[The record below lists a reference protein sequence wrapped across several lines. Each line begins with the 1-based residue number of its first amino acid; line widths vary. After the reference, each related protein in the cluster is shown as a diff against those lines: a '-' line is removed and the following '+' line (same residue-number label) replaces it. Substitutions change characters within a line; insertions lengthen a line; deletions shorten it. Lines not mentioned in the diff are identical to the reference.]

1 MKIILIGNLSST
13 VILFREKL
21 IRKLKEKNAQIYTL
35 TMDKDPANFRQISS
49 YGAYPDSYIFS
60 RSGLNPISDIINT
73 YRLYKKIKHIKPDI
87 VLCFFPKPVIFG
99 TLAARLARVKKIYSL
114 LEGLGFCY
122 TEHLNNEGIKK
133 SILKKI
139 QTFLYRIS
147 LPFASKVLFLNDDD
161 YKDLIIKNNIPIQSY
176 DIIGGIGVDLKKFQ
190 YTTPKVK
197 PMHFGM
203 VSRLLVEKG
212 VREFVAAARI
222 LKEKYPNI
230 QFSIAGSVDDNPGGI
245 TLEQVNSW
253 KKENLIT
260 FLGQL
265 VDINE
270 YLNNI
275 SVFVLPSYR
284 EGVPRSTQ
292 EAMAVGRPVITT
304 DVPGCR
310 ETVHDGVNG
319 FMIPPWDI
327 KALVEAMDFFIL
339 NPEKVIEMGKE
350 SRIIAEE
357 KFDDSAAASKLIQI
371 FNTDD

>member
-35 TMDKDPANFRQISS
+35 TMDKDPANFRLISS
-49 YGAYPDSYIFS
+49 YGAYPDFYNFS
-60 RSGLNPISDIINT
+60 RSGLNPFSDIINT
-73 YRLYKKIKHIKPDI
+73 YRLYKKIKHIKPDV

-122 TEHLNNEGIKK
+122 TEHQNNEGIKK

-139 QTFLYRIS
+139 QTFLYRIC
-147 LPFASKVLFLNDDD
+147 LPSASKVLFLNVDD
-161 YKDLIIKNNIPIQSY
+161 YKDLIIRNNISIQNY
-176 DIIGGIGVDLKKFQ
+176 DIIGGIGVDLKKFH
-190 YTTPKVK
+190 YTAPKVK
-197 PMHFGM
+197 TMHFGM

-310 ETVHDGVNG
+310 ETVQDGVNG
-319 FMIPPWDI
+319 FMIPPWDV

-357 KFDDSAAASKLIQI
+357 KFDDNAAASKLIQI
-371 FNTDD
+371 FYTDH